1 MRLSRALTALVLLVS
16 SGCAGRKGVQLASP
30 LSVNAISDWNTAVDS
45 AISSM
50 KLSVP
55 PDDKGKRDLAIS
67 YSTALVM
74 SRYGT
79 VRTGLMNGRA
89 ISSIVFDVLDLGLTG
104 TVPIVNGAR
113 GKTILGSLAT
123 AFKGTQLSIDR
134 NLFNQQTTSAI
145 LTAMDT
151 CVLRQRQLLD
161 RKRLLPASDYSKFDA
176 YSDLV
181 YLYGCTTLA
190 GALEEL
196 VETQSVAAREQ
207 KSIIV
212 TITEQERDN
221 FEAIQKAY
229 LASVD
234 GDKSIA
240 LAFLKAMGVQDVSS
254 DSTKQAFLDAYRMLA
269 LSALT
274 NADGKAKFLSVATK
288 VRFDQIRAAT

>member
-1 MRLSRALTALVLLVS
+1 MRLSLAITSLALLVS
-16 SGCAGRKGVQLASP
+16 GGCAGRKGVQLANP

-74 SRYGT
+74 ARYGT

-151 CVLRQRQLLD
+151 CV
-161 RKRLLPASDYSKFDA
+161 
-176 YSDLV
+176 
-181 YLYGCTTLA
+181 
-190 GALEEL
+190 
-196 VETQSVAAREQ
+196 
-207 KSIIV
+207 
-212 TITEQERDN
+212 
-221 FEAIQKAY
+221 
-229 LASVD
+229 
-234 GDKSIA
+234 
-240 LAFLKAMGVQDVSS
+240 
-254 DSTKQAFLDAYRMLA
+254 
-269 LSALT
+269 
-274 NADGKAKFLSVATK
+274 
-288 VRFDQIRAAT
+288 